1 MADHAGSS
9 PKLFRTLIVLIALLV
24 FGGIALRQTAPK
36 PETVAAAGE
45 RAAATLVRTL
55 AVVATPVRDRA
66 TLSGVIEAKRRVRIS
81 SETNGRVLEIGAEE
95 LDAVGPDQLLVQV
108 DPLQAR
114 VAVERGEAAVTRARS
129 EFGLAETSQ
138 DRQQSLKERAVAS
151 DSALDDANN
160 RSRVAHATIRDVL
173 AQLEQAQD
181 ELAKK
186 TIRAPFH
193 GVLASF
199 EVELGEYVRVGQE
212 LGELLD
218 LSTARVTIG
227 LSDRQIVGVRAGQ
240 LVELEIEAL
249 PNESFEGRV
258 LRVGVAARRDSRKF
272 PVEIELDNAERR
284 LLPGM
289 VARVTLDFGG
299 ETKRILVP
307 REAVVGE
314 YGLRFVY
321 VVSHGE
327 NGALRADRRR
337 IELRDLPF
345 DPGRV
350 EVTQGLAPGD
360 RVAVSAVQS
369 LRDGTRVRSADI
381 AREAPRAA
389 AEEGS

>member
-36 PETVAAAGE
+36 PEAVAAAGE
-45 RAAATLVRTL
+45 QTAATLVRTL
-55 AVVATPVRDRA
+55 TVVATPIRDRA
-66 TLSGVIEAKRRVRIS
+66 TLSGVIDAKRRVRIF

-95 LDAVGPDQLLVQV
+95 LDAVEPDQLLVQV

-114 VAVERGEAAVTRARS
+114 VAVERGQAAVVRARS
-129 EFGLAETSQ
+129 ELGLAETSQ

-227 LSDRQIVGVRAGQ
+227 LSDRQIVGVRVGQ
-240 LVELEIEAL
+240 PALLEIEAL
-249 PNESFEGRV
+249 PNESFEGQV

-289 VARVTLDFGG
+289 VARIILELGG
-299 ETKRILVP
+299 ETQRILVP
-307 REAVVGE
+307 REAVIGE
-314 YGLRFVY
+314 FGLRFVY
-321 VVSHGE
+321 VVSPDE
-327 NGALRADRRR
+327 NGVLSAERRR
-337 IELRDLPF
+337 IAVRDLPF

-350 EVTQGLAPGD
+350 EVTQGLTTGD

-369 LRDGTRVRSADI
+369 LRDGTRVRSGDI
-381 AREAPRAA
+381 AQEVRATA

>member
-1 MADHAGSS
+1 
-9 PKLFRTLIVLIALLV
+9 
-24 FGGIALRQTAPK
+24 
-36 PETVAAAGE
+36 
-45 RAAATLVRTL
+45 
-55 AVVATPVRDRA
+55 
-66 TLSGVIEAKRRVRIS
+66 
-81 SETNGRVLEIGAEE
+81 
-95 LDAVGPDQLLVQV
+95 
-108 DPLQAR
+108 
-114 VAVERGEAAVTRARS
+114 VTRARS
-129 EFGLAETSQ
+129 EFGLAETSL

-160 RSRVAHATIRDVL
+160 RSRVAYATIRDVL

-181 ELAKK
+181 EFAKK
-186 TIRAPFH
+186 TIRAPFR

-199 EVELGEYVRVGQE
+199 DVELGEYVRVGQE

-240 LVELEIEAL
+240 LVELAIEAL
-249 PNESFEGRV
+249 PNESFEGQI

-289 VARVTLDFGG
+289 VARVTLELGG
-299 ETKRILVP
+299 ETNRILVP

-314 YGLRFVY
+314 FGLRFVY
-321 VVSHGE
+321 VVSPAE
-327 NGALRADRRR
+327 NGSLRADRRR
-337 IELRDLPF
+337 IAQRDLPF

-350 EVTQGLAPGD
+350 EVTRGLAPGD
-360 RVAVSAVQS
+360 LVAVSAVQS
-369 LRDGTRVRSADI
+369 LRDGASVRTGDV
-381 AREAPRAA
+381 AREAPAAVA